1 MEWVILRQDTTKYCK
16 FFAKCQTLAD
26 AIKDSTSGGT
36 QNTTRAKGMTSTIV
50 ASHQRPL
57 CILSLSRL
65 SVSCSRQHA
74 HMLTTSQPLP
84 IGQQPQARHPSSSQS
99 CHPTAWCR
107 QSSLWLEPMTSCR
120 QQPRVL
126 RTGNCDWHV
135 RTRCVTNRIYCHT
148 I

>member
-57 CILSLSRL
+57 CILSLSLVCLSLALDSTRTCLPPANHCRL
-65 SVSCSRQHA
+65 DNNLRHA
-74 HMLTTSQPLP
+74 TQVPVNHVTQLP
-84 IGQQPQARHPSSSQS
+84 G
-99 CHPTAWCR
+99 
-107 QSSLWLEPMTSCR
+107 
-120 QQPRVL
+120 V
-126 RTGNCDWHV
+126 GNLLYGW
-135 RTRCVTNRIYCHT
+135 NR
-148 I
+148 